1 MVFRKTSKLNNTV
14 GMKKTRRKNRYKHTK
29 RNTKIYVVR
38 PLAYIHGLQQEKIS
52 LINIENTK
60 WCGSILTKPNP
71 NTPKIILSYK
81 QKFSLSIQRIGLNTK
96 FETAPK
102 TRRSF
107 RFSKI
112 AAQPPSHSPLQRD
125 LPISATRLHPNSQ
138 TSHTNHIYLI
148 KRKTK

>member
-1 MVFRKTSKLNNTV
+1 
-14 GMKKTRRKNRYKHTK
+14 MKKTKRKNRYKHTK
-29 RNTKIYVVR
+29 GNTKIYVVR
-38 PLAYIHGLQQEKIS
+38 PLAYVHKLQQEKIS

-81 QKFSLSIQRIGLNTK
+81 WKFSLSIKRIGLNTK
-96 FETAPK
+96 FEIAPK

-107 RFSKI
+107 HFSKI

-125 LPISATRLHPNSQ
+125 LSIPLQFLLHPNCQ
-138 TSHTNHIYLI
+138 TSHINHIYLI
-148 KRKTK
+148 KKKTK